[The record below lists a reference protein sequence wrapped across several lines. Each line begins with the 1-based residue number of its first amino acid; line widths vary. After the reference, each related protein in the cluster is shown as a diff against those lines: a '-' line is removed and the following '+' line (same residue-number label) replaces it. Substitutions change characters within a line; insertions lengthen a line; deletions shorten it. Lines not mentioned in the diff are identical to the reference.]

1 MFDALKAYFADLTG
15 GAPAPAPEDEVR
27 LATAA
32 LMVHL
37 IGIDGTV
44 SGPEQAICRRLL
56 MRHFDLDEAG
66 LAALLAAAQSADREA
81 VDLYRFTAV
90 LKRRLPSEDRQ
101 ALVEMFWEMVLA
113 DGAVHEFEDNT
124 VWRLAEL
131 LDVGTRDRVLIR
143 KKVEARLDKSEDDG

>member
-15 GAPAPAPEDEVR
+15 SAAPAPQDEVR

-44 SGPEQAICRRLL
+44 SVPEQAICRRLL
-56 MRHFDLDEAG
+56 ARHFDLDEAG
-66 LAALLAAAQSADREA
+66 LAALLSAAQSADREA

-90 LKRRLPSEDRQ
+90 LKRRLPIEDRM

-124 VWRLAEL
+124 VWRVAEL

-143 KKVEARLDKSEDDG
+143 KKVEARHENADEDG